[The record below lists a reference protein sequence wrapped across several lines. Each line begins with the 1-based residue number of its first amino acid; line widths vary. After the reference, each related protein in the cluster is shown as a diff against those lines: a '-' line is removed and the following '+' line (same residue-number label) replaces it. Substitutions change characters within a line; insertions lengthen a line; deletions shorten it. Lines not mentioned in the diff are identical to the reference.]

1 MALTVVVA
9 FSRREILGR
18 ACANM
23 AQSGAHKNFS
33 NFPIFAGC
41 LPEFAL

>member
-1 MALTVVVA
+1 MALTVVVP
-9 FSRREILGR
+9 FSRREIPEED
-18 ACANM
+18 CAIM
-23 AQSGAHKNFS
+23 ALSGAHKNFS